1 VLLAAQA
8 YNQATG
14 KKIKINSA
22 FRDPE
27 KQKELYDK
35 WIASGKQGKPVAP
48 PGQSLHNQGAAVDIQ
63 NYNDQEA
70 IKAFND
76 QGLSQKV
83 KNDPVH
89 FQARTGGIFKGP
101 STGYNVELHGDEAV
115 IPMNDGVS
123 KQAMNNSMFNQDST
137 TIKMV
142 ADALDNMNAKFD
154 EIIDLL
160 DDANGH
166 HKKLVQAAA

>member
-1 VLLAAQA
+1 ML
-8 YNQATG
+8 
-14 KKIKINSA
+14 
-22 FRDPE
+22 
-27 KQKELYDK
+27 
-35 WIASGKQGKPVAP
+35 
-48 PGQSLHNQGAAVDIQ
+48 
-63 NYNDQEA
+63 
-70 IKAFND
+70 
-76 QGLSQKV
+76 KV
-83 KNDPVH
+83 CLRKFLMTVH
-89 FQARTGGIFKGP
+89 FQARTGGIFRGP
-101 STGYNVELHGDEAV
+101 STGYQVELHGDEAV

-123 KQAMNNSMFNQDST
+123 KQAMNNSVFNQDST